1 MIAIPAETSDR
12 PSFFSSEY
20 VYPAEIGLASKKL
33 TLWSH
38 SVARPSLVGPL
49 LHHVQTILRDLTVTA
64 DDQEMMQTLV
74 SKAIRISAIAGS
86 DLTMDRSIEA
96 ASLAVLEEALKK
108 LPVQGFLDTAT
119 EAMKSDS
126 LPVSAACD
134 LASISYLIVATV
146 TDHRPRPSIGHREA
160 ALDSGCHPNCCLSFR
175 RIVDRTTVRLHDGQ
189 RFTASPAQS
198 SGFGANY
205 RHSNRGRRF
214 RIVENYSSFAF
225 AGAGQC
231 RVRYRSIA
239 AGLALDVQ
247 PIVSSSY
254 C

>member
-20 VYPAEIGLASKKL
+20 VFCCNRSTTSKL
-33 TLWSH
+33 TLCSY
-38 SVARPSLVGPL
+38 SVARSSLVGPL
-49 LHHVQTILRDLTVTA
+49 LHHVQAILRDLTVTA

-86 DLTMDRSIEA
+86 DLTLDRSIEA

-134 LASISYLIVATV
+134 LASVS
-146 TDHRPRPSIGHREA
+146 
-160 ALDSGCHPNCCLSFR
+160 LS
-175 RIVDRTTVRLHDGQ
+175 D
-189 RFTASPAQS
+189 
-198 SGFGANY
+198 
-205 RHSNRGRRF
+205 
-214 RIVENYSSFAF
+214 
-225 AGAGQC
+225 
-231 RVRYRSIA
+231 
-239 AGLALDVQ
+239 
-247 PIVSSSY
+247 
-254 C
+254 